1 MLSGVGA
8 SSRKALVI
16 VLAGALLTIVGCSNG
31 TQSRAHPAAGAVA
44 SATASEL
51 VIWHIAAAAKAAA
64 LAPHGDI
71 GDAAVATAP

>member
-1 MLSGVGA
+1 MLLSVGA
-8 SSRKALVI
+8 NTRTALVI
-16 VLAGALLTIVGCSNG
+16 MVAGLLMTAAGCSNA

-44 SATASEL
+44 SATAGQL
-51 VIWHIAAAAKAAA
+51 VIWRIAAAAKAAA